1 MMKSM
6 TATPLERDQRPSG
19 KLILLGSLMIVLG
32 VLFMVVPK
40 AVGRASGMYLGVLLV
55 VTGLVEAFS
64 GRRGDPEQH
73 RGLLTGG
80 GTLALVVGVL
90 MLARPSAA
98 FGVVSLLFIVFL
110 LGAGLEALWVSLAGR
125 YRGWQWDCLF
135 GAAAVIFGIA
145 IAFESPGVALWL
157 PGSLVG
163 IAIVVRGATM
173 LAGGLGHDVRRRSI
187 QHA

>member
-1 MMKSM
+1 MKSM
-6 TATPLERDQRPSG
+6 TATLDHGRSPGG
-19 KLILLGSLMIVLG
+19 KPILLGSIMIVLG

-40 AVGRASGMYLGVLLV
+40 AAGRASAMYLGVLLV
-55 VTGLVEAFS
+55 VTGLVEAFA
-64 GRRGDPEQH
+64 GRREAPEQH
-73 RGLLTGG
+73 RNLLMGG

-90 MLARPSAA
+90 MLARPTAA

-110 LGAGLEALWVSLAGR
+110 LGAGLEALWISLASR
-125 YRGWQWDCLF
+125 YTGWQWDCLF

-145 IAFESPGVALWL
+145 IATEWPGVALWL

-173 LAGGLGHDVRRRSI
+173 LAGGLGHDVRHRAI
-187 QHA
+187 QRA